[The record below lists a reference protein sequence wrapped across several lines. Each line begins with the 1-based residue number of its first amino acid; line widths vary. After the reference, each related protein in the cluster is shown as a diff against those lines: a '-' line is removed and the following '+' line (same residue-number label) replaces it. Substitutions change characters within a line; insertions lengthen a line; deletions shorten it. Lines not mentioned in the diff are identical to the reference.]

1 MCAPARSQII
11 EDNASKQTSY
21 GCIFLKKTS
30 VAAINITLGVP
41 GQRADKRKSCAS
53 QKEFGLGKGER
64 WGAAGSS
71 IANFVSCQ
79 SISFGVLWRLVITT
93 PRSQNNN
100 NKHTD

>member
-41 GQRADKRKSCAS
+41 GQRADKTVRHMGHAHEKHSDERSCHGRFTQGPEA
-53 QKEFGLGKGER
+53 QL
-64 WGAAGSS
+64 AHA
-71 IANFVSCQ
+71 
-79 SISFGVLWRLVITT
+79 
-93 PRSQNNN
+93 
-100 NKHTD
+100 